1 MKTIFN
7 IIMLALL
14 VPAVS
19 YCNGD
24 LNGRHT
30 KTKKVTK
37 SYNVSATDMLTI
49 DNSYGN
55 VDISTW
61 NQNKIVI
68 EVNIKTNGDD
78 EEKVQKKLDEINIE
92 FNQSSSGVSA
102 KTHFKREEQSWWS
115 SLFNSS
121 NNVNMEINY
130 VIKAPE
136 KHSVDIKNDYGG
148 IYIDRLLGN
157 AKINCDYG
165 KVDIGELRGNS
176 NQLNFDYTRNSHIGY
191 VKNAEIN
198 ADYSGYE
205 IEEAGKLYVNAD
217 YTDSRIKK
225 VAQLDFNCDYGS
237 ITIEKAKRIVGNGDY
252 LSTKIG
258 RVFESLDLN
267 LDYGSASI
275 EKLIKGVSKVEINT
289 DYAGIKLGYDSEHPF
304 NFTVKSSYGNA
315 KGLEDM
321 EIRKRHDKNTS
332 KLFEGYYL
340 QENSGN
346 TIYINTNYGNVT
358 FNKN

>member
-7 IIMLALL
+7 FIMLALF
-14 VPAVS
+14 VPALS
-19 YCNGD
+19 YCNSD
-24 LNGRHT
+24 FNGRHT
-30 KTKKVTK
+30 KEKKITK

-61 NQNKIVI
+61 DQNKVVI

-78 EEKVQKKLDEINIE
+78 EEKVQQKLDDINIE

-102 KTHFKREEQSWWS
+102 KTHFTRDDQSWWS

-121 NNVNMEINY
+121 SNVNMEINY

-136 KHSVDIKNDYGG
+136 KHSVDIENDYGG

-157 AKINCDYG
+157 AKISCDYG
-165 KVDIGELRGNS
+165 KIDIGELRGNS
-176 NQLNFDYTRNSHIGY
+176 NLLNFDYTRNSHIGY

-205 IEEAGKLYVNAD
+205 IEEAERLNISAD

-237 ITIEKAKRIVGNGDY
+237 INIEKVKRIVGNGNY

-267 LDYGSASI
+267 LDYGSATI
-275 EKLIKGVSKVEINT
+275 EKILKGVSKVEINT

-304 NFTVKSSYGNA
+304 NFIVKSSYGNA
-315 KGLEDM
+315 KGLDNM
-321 EIRKRHDKNTS
+321 QIRKRNEQNTS
-332 KLFEGYYL
+332 KSFEGYHL
-340 QENSGN
+340 EEDSGN
-346 TIYINTNYGNVT
+346 TILINTSYGNVT
-358 FNKN
+358 FMKQ